1 MIRVMIAED
10 QAMMGGALAVLLG
23 LEPDLEV
30 VAVVGD
36 GAQIV
41 PRAFEMRP
49 DVALLDIELP
59 HVSGIEAA
67 ALLTAQLPACWVIMI
82 TTFARTGYLQRA
94 MDAGAGGF
102 LVKDG
107 PAEGLADAIRA
118 VAAGET
124 VIDSAL
130 ARTAIRARRSP
141 LTAREREV
149 LVAAE
154 DGSSVADIACR
165 LHLVPA
171 TVRNYPSDAITKTLT
186 RNRIEAAMAARREG
200 WL

>member
-36 GAQIV
+36 GAEIV
-41 PRAFEMRP
+41 PRARELRP

-67 ALLTAQLPACWVIMI
+67 ALLAVQLPGCRVVMV

-94 MDAGAGGF
+94 MDAGASGF

-124 VIDSAL
+124 VIDSEL

-141 LTAREREV
+141 LTPREREV

-154 DGSSVADIACR
+154 DGSSVADIASR
-165 LHLVPA
+165 LHLAPA
-171 TVRNYPSDAITKTLT
+171 TVRNYLSDAITKTTT
-186 RNRIEAAMAARREG
+186 RNRIEAALAARREG

>member
-36 GAQIV
+36 GAEIMA
-41 PRAFEMRP
+41 RALELRP
-49 DVALLDIELP
+49 EVALLDIELP

-67 ALLTAQLPACWVIMI
+67 VLLAAQLPECRVVMV
-82 TTFARTGYLQRA
+82 TTFARTGYLLRA
-94 MDAGAGGF
+94 MDAGASGF

-124 VIDSAL
+124 VIDSEL

-141 LTAREREV
+141 LTPREREV

-154 DGSSVADIACR
+154 DGSSVADIASR
-165 LHLVPA
+165 LHLAPA
-171 TVRNYPSDAITKTLT
+171 TVRNYLSDAITKTAT
-186 RNRIEAAMAARREG
+186 RNRIEAALAARREG

>member
-30 VAVVGD
+30 VGVVGD
-36 GAQIV
+36 GAEIV
-41 PRAFEMRP
+41 PRALELRP

-59 HVSGIEAA
+59 HVTGIEAA
-67 ALLTAQLPACWVIMI
+67 ALLASQLPECRVVMI

-94 MDAGAGGF
+94 MDAGARGF
-102 LVKDG
+102 VVKDG

-124 VIDSAL
+124 VIDSEL

-141 LTAREREV
+141 LTPREREV

-154 DGSSVADIACR
+154 DGSSVADIASR
-165 LHLVPA
+165 LYLAPA
-171 TVRNYPSDAITKTLT
+171 TVRNYLSDAITKTAT
-186 RNRIEAAMAARREG
+186 RNRIEAALAARRDG